1 MLEKRF
7 LPLKV
12 SEMDEITRLVAIV
25 QLEVE
30 DYARG
35 GDWKAYTYPVSD
47 TVRQH
52 YAVLIFPDYPRK
64 YRAAIIVAARV
75 VDDVVIIDEDITD
88 RPLWKEL
95 MRAGIPREKIILTY
109 IGEQIPA
116 KEA

>member
-1 MLEKRF
+1 
-7 LPLKV
+7 
-12 SEMDEITRLVAIV
+12 MDRDAAIELFTTV
-25 QLEVE
+25 QREVE

-35 GDWKAYTYPVSD
+35 GDWKAITYPVSD

-52 YAVLIFPDYPRK
+52 YAILTIPDYPRE

-75 VDDVVIIDEDITD
+75 VDDLVVIDEDITD

-109 IGEQIPA
+109 AGEKMPEISGD
-116 KEA
+116 